1 MSDLVQYTLSEGTAT
16 LTLDDGKVNALSLA
30 MIAAINVALDRAER
44 EAEVVIITGRPGVL
58 SAGYDLR
65 AIEADPNAANKMHN
79 KGGELLIRI
88 YLFPLPVIV
97 ASTGHAIAAGALL
110 LLTADYRLS
119 TEENGKICL
128 NEVSIGLPLLDYA
141 VELAVARLANTSVAH
156 TMLLS
161 QVHSPTSAIGAG
173 FVDELVPTAD
183 LMTAANAKARELR
196 KLGGRAF
203 AITKQG
209 IRGQIVEKIAAHP
222 PANLV
227 E

>member
-1 MSDLVQYTLSEGTAT
+1 MSDLVQYTLSDGTAT
-16 LTLDDGKVNALSLA
+16 LTLEDGKVNALSPA
-30 MIAAINVALDRAER
+30 MIAAINAALDRAER

-65 AIEADPNAANKMHN
+65 AIESDPDAGNAMHN
-79 KGGELLIRI
+79 KGGELLVRI

-119 TEENGKICL
+119 TEEDCKICL
-128 NEVSIGLPLLDYA
+128 NEVAIGLPLLGYA
-141 VELAVARLANTSVAH
+141 IELAVARLANTSVAQ

-161 QVHSPTSAIGAG
+161 QVHSPTSAMGAG
-173 FVDELVPTAD
+173 FVDELVPSAN
-183 LMTAANAKARELR
+183 LLAAANEKARELR
-196 KLGGRAF
+196 KLDGRAF

-209 IRGQIVEKIAAHP
+209 IRGRIVEKIAAHP

-227 E
+227 